1 MPRLLNP
8 LFLNK
13 TYKFSKAPSFSG
25 LRMGGSACLRHL
37 TGYATPLSRTL
48 MFNSGLVRL
57 QVLRKTWSLKKT
69 ENVGS
74 VYLLGEGGWGMS
86 DADSAVL
93 FARLKNLSVIFSS
106 ENTTNR
112 PLGYDAEYYGAI
124 VYSILGVSTVHNP
137 VILVW
142 AVF

>member
-1 MPRLLNP
+1 M
-8 LFLNK
+8 FAGF
-13 TYKFSKAPSFSG
+13 T
-25 LRMGGSACLRHL
+25 
-37 TGYATPLSRTL
+37 TPLSQTL
-48 MFNSGLVRL
+48 MFNSRLVRL

-93 FARLKNLSVIFSS
+93 FARLKNLGVIFSS

-112 PLGYDAEYYGAI
+112 SLGNDAEYYGAI
-124 VYSILGVSTVHNP
+124 VYGILGVSTVNNR

-142 AVF
+142 TGFKSLQKCFGVFLHV

>member
-1 MPRLLNP
+1 MLILPCYLPVL
-8 LFLNK
+8 K
-13 TYKFSKAPSFSG
+13 T
-25 LRMGGSACLRHL
+25 
-37 TGYATPLSRTL
+37 
-48 MFNSGLVRL
+48 
-57 QVLRKTWSLKKT
+57 
-69 ENVGS
+69 
-74 VYLLGEGGWGMS
+74 
-86 DADSAVL
+86 
-93 FARLKNLSVIFSS
+93 LSVIFSS